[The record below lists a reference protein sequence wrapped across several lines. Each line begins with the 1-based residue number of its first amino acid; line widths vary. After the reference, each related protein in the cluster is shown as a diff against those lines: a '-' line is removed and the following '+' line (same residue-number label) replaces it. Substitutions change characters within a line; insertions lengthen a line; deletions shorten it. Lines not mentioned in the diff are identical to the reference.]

1 MNTLAAYI
9 RDIVEPTCDDFERE
23 QTPRR
28 AFLAAVAL
36 VHCVDRATVDRKAM
50 GLKKKDENIRK
61 DWGSA
66 SMAFKLIDA
75 IGHRFKHT
83 KSDLEPERPAQWA
96 DALSVGDVLAR
107 TNVVQF
113 RSTTI
118 EALAFVKSQVPK

>member
-9 RDIVEPTCDDFERE
+9 KDIVEPTCADFERE

-36 VHCVDRATVDRKAM
+36 VHCVDRAIVDKKAAGLRKK
-50 GLKKKDENIRK
+50 GENVRK
-61 DWGSA
+61 DWGEA

-83 KSDLEPERPAQWA
+83 QSDLESERPEQWA
-96 DALSVGDVLAR
+96 NALSVGDVLAR

-113 RSTTI
+113 RSTMI
-118 EALAFVKSQVPK
+118 EAVAFVKSQVPK